1 MEQNDASLQYSLIQD
16 WLINMTHSCNGLV
29 CLCMPATGVLQ
40 RLAASSRRYR
50 TGPTCWIG
58 WVSNDCQQSCLM
70 TEMYDPDGPTGKS
83 EQDRRT
89 YGEGTLSR
97 TCNFGLCARCAYID
111 STLGTRPTRTHA
123 AEQPFRAILTND
135 VRFRAPSTT
144 ALLVAFPQYHIHPS
158 TTETFA

>member
-58 WVSNDCQQSCLM
+58 WVSNDCQQSCLI
-70 TEMYDPDGPTGKS
+70 TEMHDLDGPTGKS

-97 TCNFGLCARCAYID
+97 TCNFGRARYAYID
-111 STLGTRPTRTHA
+111 SALDTRPTLLNSHS
-123 AEQPFRAILTND
+123 EPLTDD

-144 ALLVAFPQYHIHPS
+144 ALLVAFPQYHIHLS
-158 TTETFA
+158 TAETFA